1 MENSS
6 RAILLDLQKVE
17 VKLGYLK
24 SLLILSEGRP
34 DEHEVQVIDLV
45 DAAKACRTSGVEV
58 HNSVD
63 IWLVN
68 KSLDS
73 LELVSPE
80 FAASLTL
87 TCGAGDT
94 GAELVGQYSISKLNG
109 VVDEFQLCLVQR
121 KVI

>member
-1 MENSS
+1 M
-6 RAILLDLQKVE
+6 QKVE

-45 DAAKACRTSGVEV
+45 DAANACRTSGVEV